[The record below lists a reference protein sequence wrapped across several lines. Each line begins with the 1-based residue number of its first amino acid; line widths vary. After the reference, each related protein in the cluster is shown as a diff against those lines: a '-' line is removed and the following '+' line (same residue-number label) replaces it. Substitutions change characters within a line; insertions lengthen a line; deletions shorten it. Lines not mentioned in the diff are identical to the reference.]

1 MNRAL
6 TLLSF
11 PRNVTVRNNELRSP
25 IRSTAARA
33 TVAAALATL
42 AVALADSAAAQER
55 AAQLVQVRWLGHAAF
70 EVVSSGGT
78 RILIDPWLAQNPATP
93 DSLKQTARWTGEA
106 TRPAAILVSHSHSD
120 HSADAKP
127 IAQGSGARVISTF
140 EYVSSLGLPEAQSL
154 GGNVGG
160 QFRVGDVTVHLVPAM
175 HSSDPGGRP
184 LGFVLEFAD
193 GRTLYHTGDTW
204 IFGDMALIHE
214 RYRPDIILLNVG
226 GGPYTQ
232 DPTAAALAISKY
244 FQPRTIVPMHFG
256 TFPILSNEQQVRA
269 AFGNRPGLTLMRPG
283 ETRRF

>member
-1 MNRAL
+1 M
-6 TLLSF
+6 LSVAF
-11 PRNVTVRNNELRSP
+11 IAPTAPAPAQQRSP
-25 IRSTAARA
+25 SSQPIH
-33 TVAAALATL
+33 
-42 AVALADSAAAQER
+42 
-55 AAQLVQVRWLGHAAF
+55 VRWLGHAAF

-93 DSLKQTARWTGEA
+93 DSLKQTSRWTGNA
-106 TRPAAILVSHSHSD
+106 TKPAAILVSHSHFD
-120 HSADAKP
+120 HSGDAKA
-127 IAQGSGARVISTF
+127 IAQATDARVIGTF
-140 EYVSSLGLPEAQSL
+140 ELVSSFSLPEAQVL

-160 QFRVGDVTVHLVPAM
+160 KFRVGDVTVHLVPAM

-204 IFGDMALIHE
+204 IFGDMSLIQE

-232 DPTAAALAISKY
+232 DPATAALAIRKY
-244 FQPRTIVPMHFG
+244 FRPRTIVPMHFA
-256 TFPILSNEQQVRA
+256 TFPALSNEQQVRT
-269 AFGNRPGLTLMRPG
+269 AFGTDGRVTFMRPG